1 MKRKIWLFVAI
12 IAILCLSLSYVIS
25 YGHNDATIYVNLG
38 KANDSGIGYGIGDPI
53 QVNGKYIWELNQ
65 YNSNNILDKVTNPR
79 NLYCIKA
86 DYGETWDNGRNPEG
100 IVEYNLYY
108 DLQKERQSLLDRLVD
123 NGNSDLIR
131 ELLDPS
137 GPVYRELLWLLDNF
151 YIPGE
156 NITDYLTKAGI
167 DANFYAMYNEPT
179 PLSETEVIAVQKAV
193 IWYFTNYLLG
203 NEEIY
208 NNYTEGVTSDGTR
221 YTGWM
226 TKTEDSGITYEVY
239 ADNGFLGDE
248 GICLNDQIVKL
259 YNYLVDSAKAGAS
272 LYTEQN
278 NYTIDSGV
286 SIDTTGLTQEDGKYK
301 LTMIS
306 KDSNYIVGPIKIIN
320 NGATDYDIQLTV
332 QNGLDQTVNYKFT
345 DVNGN
350 EIATDI
356 KDLINNNQEFYLM
369 FDKSNNN
376 KVNISFSITNTT
388 TQKTL
393 WLKGTETDTE
403 ITLDGEQ
410 PLVEITRQPETIDV
424 EFTADITDFDLA
436 LRKNI
441 VEISRDGQTIT
452 IDTRKPVVTVTP
464 LDTTTTTANYAHRK
478 DPVTIKTGDIVTY
491 SVTVYNEGLID
502 GYASKIIDQL
512 PDGLQFIE
520 ENNGIYTST
529 RKDGKTNTYKSS
541 YNPTASSLVVGG
553 ETLKPKTILFTI
565 DDSVEVNDL
574 KAHTVV
580 GEELDWETIT
590 FKCRVTQETPVI
602 STDDANEIKEN
613 TVTLTNV
620 AWIAEDSNDS
630 NIDDRD
636 SQPEN
641 SPNVNNSS
649 LNTSGDDVG
658 YTGKDD
664 YTKDELG
671 NSNKYYEGEQDDDDF
686 EKLELLPEKKVFDLG
701 LKKFIA
707 AVSHDG
713 PTIEDDEYLLEA
725 DGVTFTRA
733 PVVTG
738 IYHRDQVGTTVNG
751 ELITDTVMFKDH
763 DKTPVLVQNGDYVL
777 YTIRVYNHGEINGYA
792 SLIKDSIPEGL
803 EYVVDSSINADY
815 LWNVESY
822 QDSLGKTVITT
833 DYFKKDG
840 MAEENGEKALLQALN
855 PDASISEQNPDYI
868 DVPVLCK
875 VVEPQT
881 SDRILTNYAQ
891 ISDDTD
897 ENGDEIDDIDSTPD
911 EWLGEDDE
919 DIEKVKLQYLD
930 LSLRKFITAINDE
943 ELTEADGTYTREPDV
958 DVTPLVD
965 GTDTT
970 AIYNHTKEPVQVD
983 IGDHVIYTIRV
994 YNEGNIDAYASE
1006 ITDYLPPYLQ
1016 FDENSQINQD
1026 YGWTVS
1032 ENGRIVVTRYTANTE
1047 LKAFDK
1053 QNPELDYTD
1062 VKIECI
1068 VKPEVKPK
1076 DILTNIAEISE
1087 YKYDDTI
1094 VEEDIDSESDNMVE
1108 DNYLPNDNDLPT
1120 YKDNEIGNDYVPGNE
1135 DDDDF
1140 EKIYIPTLDLSL
1152 RKFITAVNDK
1162 EIKDNDGTY
1171 TREPDVDVTSL
1182 VDGTGTTAI
1191 YNHTKEPLKVKVG
1204 DHVIY
1209 TIRVYNEGS
1218 IDGYAS
1224 EITDYL
1230 PPHLQFDENSQINKD
1245 YGWTV
1250 SEDGRKVITNY
1261 TANTELK
1268 AFDKQNPE
1276 LDYTDVKIECIVT
1289 TDVVQGD
1296 KLTNIAEIS
1305 EYKYGETIIEEDI
1318 DSESDNMEEDG
1329 YLPEDS
1335 DLPTYK
1341 DEEIDNDYVPGNE
1354 DDDDFE
1360 KIYVPVFDLALR
1372 KFITQ
1377 VGETDITTRVPQ
1389 VKYEN
1394 GQITYEHTKE
1404 PILVHVDDIVTYTI
1418 RVYNE
1423 GETSGY
1429 ASEITDDIPDYLEY
1443 LPEHETNIQYL
1454 WKMYDADGNETENVD
1469 EAVKVKTTYLS
1480 KENET
1485 EDGEFLLNAFDGN
1498 IDNLSYH
1505 DVQIAFKV
1513 KDPNSNSYIITN
1525 HAQISDDT
1533 DEDGEEIDDED
1544 STPDE
1549 WNEGEDDQDIEN
1561 VKVEYFDLALLKY
1574 VTKVIV
1580 IEDGQEKVSKTGYDG
1595 TEDPEP
1601 LVKVELHRKK
1611 LSDVVVKFGFGI
1623 KITNEGDIAGYASE
1637 ITDYVPEGLR
1647 FEAADNPGWTDEG
1660 NNVISTR
1667 LLEGTLLQPGES
1679 ATVEVILTWINGENN
1694 LALKTNT
1701 AEISEDD
1708 NEHDVPDK
1716 DSTPDNQVP
1725 GEDDIDTAQVILA
1738 VSTGIAKTFFG
1749 LGLGLLGI
1757 VLVGIILIKRFVL

>member
-1 MKRKIWLFVAI
+1 MKKKIWLFVAI
-12 IAILCLSLSYVIS
+12 TAIIGILLSYVVSYARDDIS
-25 YGHNDATIYVNLG
+25 IFVNLG
-38 KANDSGIGYGIGDPI
+38 KANSSGIGYGIGDPT

-65 YNSNNILDKVTNPR
+65 YNSNDVGDKVAKLR

-86 DYGETWDNGRNPEG
+86 DYGETWDNQRNKEG
-100 IVEYNLYY
+100 IVEYNLSY
-108 DLQKERQSLLDRLVD
+108 DLQKERESLLNKLVD
-123 NGNSDLIR
+123 DDKSDLIKS
-131 ELLDPS
+131 LLDPS
-137 GPVYRELLWLLDNF
+137 GPVYREMLWLLDNF
-151 YIPGE
+151 YISGE
-156 NITDYLTKAGI
+156 TDITTYLSKAGI
-167 DANFYAMYNEPT
+167 DQNFYAMYNVPT
-179 PLSETEVIAVQKAV
+179 PLTDSEIIAVQKAV

-208 NNYTEGVTSDGTR
+208 NNYKEGISADETI
-221 YTGWM
+221 YPEWM
-226 TKTEDSGITYEVY
+226 TVTTDSGVSYNMFTNTVDSE
-239 ADNGFLGDE
+239 E
-248 GICLNDQIVKL
+248 GKCKNAQIVKL
-259 YNYLVDSAKAGAS
+259 YNYLVDSAKTGAS

-278 NYTIDSGV
+278 NYTITSGISV
-286 SIDTTGLTQEDGKYK
+286 DTTGLSQEDGKYK

-306 KDSNYIVGPIKIIN
+306 KDTNYIVGPIKINN
-320 NGATDYDIQLTV
+320 NGATEFDIQIEV
-332 QNGLDQTVNYKFT
+332 KNEASQTVDYKFV
-345 DVNGN
+345 DSSGS

-356 KDLINNNQEFYLM
+356 KDLIGRQDGFYIM

-376 KVNISFSITNTT
+376 KINISLSITNTT

-393 WLKGTETDTE
+393 WLKGTESDTE
-403 ITLDGEQ
+403 IKLDGEQ
-410 PLVEITRQPETIDV
+410 PLVEINRTPETIKT
-424 EFTADITDFDLA
+424 EFTADTTDFDLA

-441 VEISRDGQTIT
+441 VQISRNGQTVT
-452 IDTRKPVVTVTP
+452 IDSRKPQVTVTP
-464 LDTTTTTANYAHRK
+464 LDTTSTTANYAHRK

-491 SVTVYNEGLID
+491 SITVYNEGLID

-512 PDGLQFIE
+512 PNGLQFIE
-520 ENNGIYTST
+520 ENNGVYTST

-541 YNPTASSLVVGG
+541 YNPTDSSLIVSG
-553 ETLKPKTILFTI
+553 ETLKPKTILFTM
-565 DDSVEVNDL
+565 DESSGANDL
-574 KAHTVV
+574 KGHTVV

-590 FKCRVTQETPVI
+590 FKCRVTEETKII
-602 STDDANEIKEN
+602 SSDDSEEIKNN

-630 NIDDRD
+630 DIDDRD
-636 SQPEN
+636 SEPET
-641 SPNVNNSS
+641 SPNENNNS
-649 LNTSGDDVG
+649 LHTTGDDVG

-671 NSNKYYEGEQDDDDF
+671 DSNKYYEGEQDDDDF
-686 EKLELLPEKKVFDLG
+686 EKLELLPEKKIFDLG

-713 PTIEDDEYLLEA
+713 PTIEDDEYLLES
-725 DGVTFTRA
+725 DGVTYTRA
-733 PVVTG
+733 PIVTG

-751 ELITDTVMFKDH
+751 QQITDTVMFKDN
-763 DKTPVLVQNGDYVL
+763 DKDPILVQNGDYVL

-803 EYVVDSSINADY
+803 EYVIDSEINANY

-840 MAEENGEKALLQALN
+840 MAEEKGEKALLQALN

-868 DVPVLCK
+868 DVQVLCK
-875 VVEPQT
+875 VVEPQN
-881 SDRILTNYAQ
+881 SNRILINYAQ
-891 ISDDTD
+891 ISDDSD

-930 LSLRKFITAINDE
+930 LSLRKFITAVNDK
-943 ELTEADGTYTREPDV
+943 ELVNEDGTYTREPVV
-958 DVTPLVD
+958 DVTPL
-965 GTDTT
+965 
-970 AIYNHTKEPVQVD
+970 I
-983 IGDHVIYTIRV
+983 
-994 YNEGNIDAYASE
+994 
-1006 ITDYLPPYLQ
+1006 
-1016 FDENSQINQD
+1016 
-1026 YGWTVS
+1026 
-1032 ENGRIVVTRYTANTE
+1032 
-1047 LKAFDK
+1047 
-1053 QNPELDYTD
+1053 
-1062 VKIECI
+1062 
-1068 VKPEVKPK
+1068 
-1076 DILTNIAEISE
+1076 
-1087 YKYDDTI
+1087 
-1094 VEEDIDSESDNMVE
+1094 
-1108 DNYLPNDNDLPT
+1108 
-1120 YKDNEIGNDYVPGNE
+1120 
-1135 DDDDF
+1135 
-1140 EKIYIPTLDLSL
+1140 
-1152 RKFITAVNDK
+1152 
-1162 EIKDNDGTY
+1162 
-1171 TREPDVDVTSL
+1171 
-1182 VDGTGTTAI
+1182 DGTGTTAI
-1191 YNHTKEPLKVKVG
+1191 YNHTKEPVQVKVG

-1480 KENET
+1480 KDNET
-1485 EDGEFLLNAFDGN
+1485 EEGENLLHAFDGN
-1498 IDNLSYH
+1498 IDNLSYK

-1533 DEDGEEIDDED
+1533 DENGEEIDDED
-1544 STPDE
+1544 SVPDE

-1580 IEDGQEKVSKTGYDG
+1580 IEDGQEKVTETGYDG

-1601 LVKVELHRKK
+1601 VVKVELNRKK
-1611 LSDVVVKFGFGI
+1611 LDSVVVKFGFGI
-1623 KITNEGDIAGYASE
+1623 KITNEGDIPGYATE

-1694 LALKTNT
+1694 LAEKTNI

-1708 NEHDVPDK
+1708 NEHDVPDR
-1716 DSTPDNQVP
+1716 DSTPDNEVP
-1725 GEDDIDTAQVILA
+1725 GEDDIDIAKVILA
-1738 VSTGIAKTFFG
+1738 VSTGTAKTYFG
-1749 LGLGLLGI
+1749 LTLGLLSI
-1757 VLVGIILIKRFVL
+1757 ISIGIILIKKFVL

>member
-1 MKRKIWLFVAI
+1 MKKKIWLFVAI
-12 IAILCLSLSYVIS
+12 TAIIGILLSYVVSYARDDIS
-25 YGHNDATIYVNLG
+25 IFVNLG
-38 KANDSGIGYGIGDPI
+38 KSNSSGIGYGIGDPT

-65 YNSNNILDKVTNPR
+65 YNSNDVGDKVAKLR

-86 DYGETWDNGRNPEG
+86 DYGETWDNQRNKEG
-100 IVEYNLYY
+100 IVEYNLSY
-108 DLQKERQSLLDRLVD
+108 DLQKERESLLNKLVD
-123 NGNSDLIR
+123 DDKSDLIKS
-131 ELLDPS
+131 LLDPS
-137 GPVYRELLWLLDNF
+137 GPVYREMLWLLDNF
-151 YIPGE
+151 YISGE
-156 NITDYLTKAGI
+156 TDITTYLSKAGI
-167 DANFYAMYNEPT
+167 DQNFYAMYNVPT
-179 PLSETEVIAVQKAV
+179 PLTDSEIIAVQKAV

-208 NNYTEGVTSDGTR
+208 NNYKEGISADETI
-221 YTGWM
+221 YPEWM
-226 TKTEDSGITYEVY
+226 TVTTDSGVSYKMFTNTVDSE
-239 ADNGFLGDE
+239 E
-248 GICLNDQIVKL
+248 GKCKNAQIVKL
-259 YNYLVDSAKAGAS
+259 YNYLVDSAKSGAS

-278 NYTIDSGV
+278 NYTITSGISV
-286 SIDTTGLTQEDGKYK
+286 DTTGLSQEDGKYK

-306 KDSNYIVGPIKIIN
+306 KDTNYIVGPIKINN
-320 NGATDYDIQLTV
+320 NGATEFDIQIEV
-332 QNGLDQTVNYKFT
+332 KNEASQTVDYKFV
-345 DVNGN
+345 DASGS

-356 KDLINNNQEFYLM
+356 KDLIGRPDGFYIM

-376 KVNISFSITNTT
+376 KINISLSITNTT

-393 WLKGTETDTE
+393 WLKGTESDTE
-403 ITLDGEQ
+403 IKLDGEQ
-410 PLVEITRQPETIDV
+410 PLVEINRTPETIKT
-424 EFTADITDFDLA
+424 EFTADTTDFDLA

-441 VEISRDGQTIT
+441 VQISRNGQTVT
-452 IDTRKPVVTVTP
+452 IDSRKPQVTVTP
-464 LDTTTTTANYAHRK
+464 LDTTSTTANYAHRK

-491 SVTVYNEGLID
+491 SITVYNEGLID

-512 PDGLQFIE
+512 PNGLQFIE
-520 ENNGIYTST
+520 ENNGVYTST

-541 YNPTASSLVVGG
+541 YNPTDSSLVVSG
-553 ETLKPKTILFTI
+553 ETLKPKTILFTM
-565 DDSVEVNDL
+565 DESSGANDL
-574 KAHTVV
+574 KGHTVV

-590 FKCRVTQETPVI
+590 FKCRVTEETKII
-602 STDDANEIKEN
+602 SSDDSEEIKNN

-630 NIDDRD
+630 DIDDRD
-636 SQPEN
+636 SEPET
-641 SPNVNNSS
+641 SPNENNNS
-649 LNTSGDDVG
+649 LHTTGDDVG

-671 NSNKYYEGEQDDDDF
+671 DSNKYYEGEQDDDDF
-686 EKLELLPEKKVFDLG
+686 EKLELLPEKKIFDLG

-713 PTIEDDEYLLEA
+713 PTIEDDEYLLES
-725 DGVTFTRA
+725 DGVTYTRA
-733 PVVTG
+733 PIVTG

-751 ELITDTVMFKDH
+751 QQITDTVMFKDN
-763 DKTPVLVQNGDYVL
+763 DKDPILVQNGDYVL

-803 EYVVDSSINADY
+803 EYVIDSEINANY

-840 MAEENGEKALLQALN
+840 MAEEKGEKALLQALN

-868 DVPVLCK
+868 DVQVLCK
-875 VVEPQT
+875 VVEPQN
-881 SDRILTNYAQ
+881 SNRILINYAQ
-891 ISDDTD
+891 ISDDSD

-930 LSLRKFITAINDE
+930 LSLRKFITAVNDK
-943 ELTEADGTYTREPDV
+943 ELVNEDGTYTREPVV
-958 DVTPLVD
+958 DVTPL
-965 GTDTT
+965 
-970 AIYNHTKEPVQVD
+970 I
-983 IGDHVIYTIRV
+983 
-994 YNEGNIDAYASE
+994 
-1006 ITDYLPPYLQ
+1006 
-1016 FDENSQINQD
+1016 
-1026 YGWTVS
+1026 
-1032 ENGRIVVTRYTANTE
+1032 
-1047 LKAFDK
+1047 
-1053 QNPELDYTD
+1053 
-1062 VKIECI
+1062 
-1068 VKPEVKPK
+1068 
-1076 DILTNIAEISE
+1076 
-1087 YKYDDTI
+1087 
-1094 VEEDIDSESDNMVE
+1094 
-1108 DNYLPNDNDLPT
+1108 
-1120 YKDNEIGNDYVPGNE
+1120 
-1135 DDDDF
+1135 
-1140 EKIYIPTLDLSL
+1140 
-1152 RKFITAVNDK
+1152 
-1162 EIKDNDGTY
+1162 
-1171 TREPDVDVTSL
+1171 
-1182 VDGTGTTAI
+1182 DGTGTTAI
-1191 YNHTKEPLKVKVG
+1191 YNHTKEPVQVKVG

-1218 IDGYAS
+1218 IDAYAS

-1230 PPHLQFDENSQINKD
+1230 PPNLQYDENSEINKE
-1245 YGWTV
+1245 YGWTI
-1250 SEDGRKVITNY
+1250 SEDGRIAITNY
-1261 TANTELK
+1261 SGNKELQ
-1268 AFDKQNPE
+1268 AFNPDTKE
-1276 LDYTDVKIECIVT
+1276 LDYFDVKIECIVT
-1289 TDVVQGD
+1289 PEVKQGD

-1305 EYKYGETIIEEDI
+1305 EYKYDETIVEEDI
-1318 DSESDNMEEDG
+1318 DSESDNMEEDN

-1341 DEEIDNDYVPGNE
+1341 DDEIDQDYVPGNE

-1360 KIYVPVFDLALR
+1360 KIYVPIFDLALR
-1372 KFITQ
+1372 KFITK
-1377 VGETDITTRVPQ
+1377 VEDTDVTTRVPQ
-1389 VKYEN
+1389 VHYEN

-1404 PILVHVDDIVTYTI
+1404 PVLVHVDDVVIYTI

-1429 ASEITDDIPDYLEY
+1429 ASEITDDIPEYLEY
-1443 LPEHETNIQYL
+1443 LPDHETNIQYL
-1454 WKMYDADGNETENVD
+1454 WTMYDADGNETENVD

-1485 EDGEFLLNAFDGN
+1485 EEGENLLHAFDGN
-1498 IDNLSYH
+1498 IDNLSYK
-1505 DVQIAFKV
+1505 DIQIAFKV

-1544 STPDE
+1544 SKPDE

-1580 IEDGQEKVSKTGYDG
+1580 IEDGQEKVTETGYDG

-1601 LVKVELHRKK
+1601 VVKVELNRKK
-1611 LSDVVVKFGFGI
+1611 LDSVVVKFGFGI
-1623 KITNEGDIAGYASE
+1623 KITNEGDIPGYATE

-1694 LALKTNT
+1694 LAEKTNI

-1708 NEHDVPDK
+1708 NEHDVPDR
-1716 DSTPDNQVP
+1716 DSTPDNEVP
-1725 GEDDIDTAQVILA
+1725 GEDDIDIAKVILA
-1738 VSTGIAKTFFG
+1738 VSTGTAKTYFG
-1749 LGLGLLGI
+1749 LTLGLLSI
-1757 VLVGIILIKRFVL
+1757 ISIGIILIKKFVL

>member
-12 IAILCLSLSYVIS
+12 IAIICVSLTYVIS
-25 YGHNDATIYVNLG
+25 YAKNDATIYVNLG
-38 KANDSGIGYGIGDPI
+38 KSNDSGIGYGIGDPT

-65 YNSNNILDKVTNPR
+65 YNSNSTSDKVTHPR

-86 DYGETWDNGRNPEG
+86 DYGETWDNGRTPEE

-108 DLQKERQSLLDRLVD
+108 DLQKERKSLLDKLVD
-123 NGNSDLIR
+123 NGNDSLIK

-151 YIPGE
+151 YISGE
-156 NITDYLTKAGI
+156 TDITTYLAKAGI
-167 DANFYAMYNEPT
+167 DQNFFAMYNVPT
-179 PLSETEVIAVQKAV
+179 PLIESEIIAVQKAV
-193 IWYFTNYLLG
+193 VWYFTNYLLG
-203 NEEIY
+203 NQEVY
-208 NNYTEGVTSDGTR
+208 NNYKEGISPEETI
-221 YTGWM
+221 YPEWM
-226 TKTEDSGITYEVY
+226 TITTDSGNSYDMYSNI
-239 ADNGFLGDE
+239 GDGEE
-248 GICLNDQIVKL
+248 GKCKNAQIVKL
-259 YNYLVDSAKAGAS
+259 YNYLVDSAKEGAK
-272 LYTEQN
+272 LYTEEN
-278 NYTIDSGV
+278 KYTIETGV
-286 SIDTTGLTQEDGKYK
+286 SVDTSGLSQEDGKYK
-301 LTMIS
+301 LTMIT
-306 KDSNYIVGPIKIIN
+306 KNTNYLVGPIKLKG
-320 NGATDYDIQLTV
+320 NGTTDYKVELIMKNASNQNVSYKLT
-332 QNGLDQTVNYKFT
+332 DAE
-345 DVNGN
+345 GN
-350 EIATDI
+350 ELTTDI
-356 KDLINNNQEFYLM
+356 NTLVNREEGFYLM

-376 KVNISFSITNTT
+376 KVNISINLTNTT

-393 WLKGTETDTE
+393 WLRGTETDTE

-410 PLVEITRQPETIDV
+410 PLVEINRKPETIEV
-424 EFTADITDFDLA
+424 EFTADTTDFDLA

-441 VEISRDGQTIT
+441 AEITRDGQKLT

-464 LDTTTTTANYAHRK
+464 LDTISTTAHYAHRK

-491 SVTVYNEGLID
+491 SITVYNEGLID
-502 GYASKIIDQL
+502 GYASEIIDQL
-512 PDGLQFIE
+512 PDGLQFVE
-520 ENNGIYTST
+520 ENNGTYTST

-541 YNPTASSLVVGG
+541 YNPTSSSLVAGG
-553 ETLKPKTILFTI
+553 TTLKPNTILFTI

-590 FKCRVTQETPVI
+590 FKCKVTQETPVI
-602 STDDANEIKEN
+602 STDDENEIKGN
-613 TVTLTNV
+613 TITLTNV
-620 AWIAEDSNDS
+620 AWIAQDSNDS

-649 LNTSGDDVG
+649 LNTKGDDVG

-664 YTKDELG
+664 YTRDELG
-671 NSNKYYEGEQDDDDF
+671 DSNKYYEGEQDDDDF
-686 EKLELLPEKKVFDLG
+686 EKLELLPEQKIFDLG

-725 DGVTFTRA
+725 DGVTYTRA
-733 PVVTG
+733 PIVTG

-751 ELITDTVMFKDH
+751 EQITDTVMFKDH

-777 YTIRVYNHGEINGYA
+777 YIIRVYNHGEINGYA

-803 EYVVDSSINADY
+803 EYVVDSDINADY

-840 MAEENGEKALLQALN
+840 MAEEKGEKALLQALN
-855 PDASISEQNPDYI
+855 PDENISEQNPDYI

-881 SDRILTNYAQ
+881 SDRILINYAQ

-919 DIEKVKLQYLD
+919 DIEKVELQYLD
-930 LSLRKFITAINDE
+930 LSLRKFITAVNDK
-943 ELTEADGTYTREPDV
+943 ELKDSDGTYTREPDV

-965 GTDTT
+965 GTGTT
-970 AIYNHTKEPVQVD
+970 AIYNHTKQPVQVD

-1016 FDENSQINQD
+1016 FDENSQIN
-1026 YGWTVS
+1026 
-1032 ENGRIVVTRYTANTE
+1032 
-1047 LKAFDK
+1047 
-1053 QNPELDYTD
+1053 
-1062 VKIECI
+1062 
-1068 VKPEVKPK
+1068 
-1076 DILTNIAEISE
+1076 
-1087 YKYDDTI
+1087 
-1094 VEEDIDSESDNMVE
+1094 
-1108 DNYLPNDNDLPT
+1108 
-1120 YKDNEIGNDYVPGNE
+1120 
-1135 DDDDF
+1135 
-1140 EKIYIPTLDLSL
+1140 
-1152 RKFITAVNDK
+1152 
-1162 EIKDNDGTY
+1162 
-1171 TREPDVDVTSL
+1171 
-1182 VDGTGTTAI
+1182 
-1191 YNHTKEPLKVKVG
+1191 
-1204 DHVIY
+1204 
-1209 TIRVYNEGS
+1209 
-1218 IDGYAS
+1218 
-1224 EITDYL
+1224 
-1230 PPHLQFDENSQINKD
+1230 KD
-1245 YGWTV
+1245 YSWTV
-1250 SEDGRKVITNY
+1250 SEDGRKVITSY
-1261 TANTELK
+1261 TANTELEK
-1268 AFDKQNPE
+1268 FDKTSGE

-1289 TDVVQGD
+1289 EEVQQGD

-1305 EYKYGETIIEEDI
+1305 EYKYGETIIEEDV

-1341 DEEIDNDYVPGNE
+1341 DDEIDKDYVPGNE

-1377 VGETDITTRVPQ
+1377 VGETDVTTRVPQ
-1389 VKYEN
+1389 VKYED
-1394 GQITYEHTKE
+1394 GKITYEHTKE
-1404 PILVHVDDIVTYTI
+1404 PVLVHVDDIVTYTI

-1429 ASEITDDIPDYLEY
+1429 ASEITDDIPEYLEY

-1454 WKMYDADGNETENVD
+1454 WKMYDANGNETENVD

-1480 KENET
+1480 KENES
-1485 EDGEFLLNAFDGN
+1485 EEGEFLLNAFDGN

-1580 IEDGQEKVSKTGYDG
+1580 IEDGQEKISETGYDG

-1623 KITNEGDIAGYASE
+1623 KITNEGDIAGYATE

-1708 NEHDVPDK
+1708 NEHDVPDR

-1749 LGLGLLGI
+1749 LGLGLLGV
-1757 VLVGIILIKRFVL
+1757 VLVGIILIKKFVL

>member
-12 IAILCLSLSYVIS
+12 IAIICVSLTYVIS
-25 YGHNDATIYVNLG
+25 YAKNDATIYVNLG
-38 KANDSGIGYGIGDPI
+38 KSNDSGIGYGIGDPT

-65 YNSNNILDKVTNPR
+65 YNSNSTSDKVTHPR

-86 DYGETWDNGRNPEG
+86 DYGETWDNGRTPEE

-108 DLQKERQSLLDRLVD
+108 DFQKERKSLLDKLVD
-123 NGNSDLIR
+123 NGNDSLIK

-151 YIPGE
+151 YISGE
-156 NITDYLTKAGI
+156 TDITTYLAKAGI
-167 DANFYAMYNEPT
+167 DQNFFAMYNVPT
-179 PLSETEVIAVQKAV
+179 PLIESEIIAVQKAV
-193 IWYFTNYLLG
+193 VWYFTNYLLG
-203 NEEIY
+203 NQEVY
-208 NNYTEGVTSDGTR
+208 NNYKEGISPEETI
-221 YTGWM
+221 YPEWM
-226 TKTEDSGITYEVY
+226 TITTDSGNSYDMYSNI
-239 ADNGFLGDE
+239 GDGEE
-248 GICLNDQIVKL
+248 GKCKNAQIVKL
-259 YNYLVDSAKAGAS
+259 YNYLVDSAKEGAK
-272 LYTEQN
+272 LYTEEN
-278 NYTIDSGV
+278 NYTIETGV
-286 SIDTTGLTQEDGKYK
+286 SVDTSGLSQEDGKYK
-301 LTMIS
+301 LTMIT
-306 KDSNYIVGPIKIIN
+306 KNTNYLVGPIKLKG
-320 NGATDYDIQLTV
+320 NGTTDYKVELIMQNASNQNVSYKLT
-332 QNGLDQTVNYKFT
+332 DAE
-345 DVNGN
+345 GN
-350 EIATDI
+350 ELTTDI
-356 KDLINNNQEFYLM
+356 NTLVNREEGFYLM

-376 KVNISFSITNTT
+376 KVNISINLTNTT

-393 WLKGTETDTE
+393 WLRGTETDTE

-410 PLVEITRQPETIDV
+410 PLVEINRKPETIEV
-424 EFTADITDFDLA
+424 EFTADTTDFDLA

-441 VEISRDGQTIT
+441 AEITRDGQKVT

-464 LDTTTTTANYAHRK
+464 LDTTSTTAHYAHRK

-491 SVTVYNEGLID
+491 SITVYNEGLID
-502 GYASKIIDQL
+502 GYASEIIDQL
-512 PDGLQFIE
+512 PDGLQFVE
-520 ENNGIYTST
+520 ENNGTYTST

-541 YNPTASSLVVGG
+541 YNPTSSSLVAGG
-553 ETLKPKTILFTI
+553 TTLKPNTILFTI

-590 FKCRVTQETPVI
+590 FKCKVTQETPVI
-602 STDDANEIKEN
+602 STDDENEIKEN
-613 TVTLTNV
+613 TITLTNV
-620 AWIAEDSNDS
+620 AWIAQDSNDS

-649 LNTSGDDVG
+649 LNTKGDDVG

-664 YTKDELG
+664 YTRDELG
-671 NSNKYYEGEQDDDDF
+671 DSNKYYEGEQDDDDF
-686 EKLELLPEKKVFDLG
+686 EKLELLPEQKIFDLG

-713 PTIEDDEYLLEA
+713 PTIEDDEYLLES
-725 DGVTFTRA
+725 DGVTYTRA
-733 PVVTG
+733 PIVTG

-751 ELITDTVMFKDH
+751 EQITDTVMFKDH

-777 YTIRVYNHGEINGYA
+777 YIIRVYNHGEINGYA

-803 EYVVDSSINADY
+803 EYVVDSDINADY

-840 MAEENGEKALLQALN
+840 MAEEKGEKALLQALN
-855 PDASISEQNPDYI
+855 PDENISEQNPDYI

-881 SDRILTNYAQ
+881 SDRILINYAQ

-919 DIEKVKLQYLD
+919 DIEKVELQYLD
-930 LSLRKFITAINDE
+930 LSLRKFITAVNDK
-943 ELTEADGTYTREPDV
+943 ELKDSDGTYTREPDV

-965 GTDTT
+965 GTGTT
-970 AIYNHTKEPVQVD
+970 AIYNHTKQPVQVD

-1016 FDENSQINQD
+1016 FDENSQIN
-1026 YGWTVS
+1026 
-1032 ENGRIVVTRYTANTE
+1032 
-1047 LKAFDK
+1047 
-1053 QNPELDYTD
+1053 
-1062 VKIECI
+1062 
-1068 VKPEVKPK
+1068 
-1076 DILTNIAEISE
+1076 
-1087 YKYDDTI
+1087 
-1094 VEEDIDSESDNMVE
+1094 
-1108 DNYLPNDNDLPT
+1108 
-1120 YKDNEIGNDYVPGNE
+1120 
-1135 DDDDF
+1135 
-1140 EKIYIPTLDLSL
+1140 
-1152 RKFITAVNDK
+1152 
-1162 EIKDNDGTY
+1162 
-1171 TREPDVDVTSL
+1171 
-1182 VDGTGTTAI
+1182 
-1191 YNHTKEPLKVKVG
+1191 
-1204 DHVIY
+1204 
-1209 TIRVYNEGS
+1209 
-1218 IDGYAS
+1218 
-1224 EITDYL
+1224 
-1230 PPHLQFDENSQINKD
+1230 KD

-1250 SEDGRKVITNY
+1250 SEDGRKVITSY
-1261 TANTELK
+1261 TANTELEK
-1268 AFDKQNPE
+1268 FDKTSGE

-1289 TDVVQGD
+1289 EEVQQGD

-1341 DEEIDNDYVPGNE
+1341 DDEIDKDYVPGNE

-1377 VGETDITTRVPQ
+1377 VGETDVTTRVPQ
-1389 VKYEN
+1389 VKYED
-1394 GQITYEHTKE
+1394 GKITYEHTKE
-1404 PILVHVDDIVTYTI
+1404 PVLVHVDDVVTYTI

-1429 ASEITDDIPDYLEY
+1429 ASEITDDIPEYLEY

-1454 WKMYDADGNETENVD
+1454 WKMYDANGNETENVD

-1480 KENET
+1480 KENES
-1485 EDGEFLLNAFDGN
+1485 EEGEFLLNAFDGN

-1580 IEDGQEKVSKTGYDG
+1580 IEDGQEKISETGYDG

-1623 KITNEGDIAGYASE
+1623 KITNEGDIAGYATE

-1708 NEHDVPDK
+1708 NEHDVPDR

-1738 VSTGIAKTFFG
+1738 VSTGIAKTYFG
-1749 LGLGLLGI
+1749 LGLGLLGV
-1757 VLVGIILIKRFVL
+1757 VLVGIILIKKFVL